1 MTFDP
6 SIMTRKCQYNCSPT
20 QSPEAITT
28 GFSLPIGWMLLLI
41 HFIYDVTSNNLL
53 QTVSPSYQPLLRV
66 IFIQPTLLNN
76 NVHTGPLPI
85 VCLPFL
91 NSLVRLLTVRTSLCS
106 ARPWCTGTHDGLL
119 MRQESCFLLTWLP
132 DDGSTQPVGDPWGH
146 FQSHPDLIIPKKRA
160 ETKPWQYDFLVCLLK
175 WSRLNMESHRKPLK
189 VLDTA

>member
-106 ARPWCTGTHDGLL
+106 ARPWRTGTHDGLL
-119 MRQESCFLLTWLP
+119 MEAGVLLSTHLTARRWKHSACG
-132 DDGSTQPVGDPWGH
+132 GSLRTLSKSPGSDN
-146 FQSHPDLIIPKKRA
+146 
-160 ETKPWQYDFLVCLLK
+160 T
-175 WSRLNMESHRKPLK
+175 
-189 VLDTA
+189 